1 MFTNYNLFQ
10 VACTVV
16 HYCNVVPKKRRIVVW
31 GHNFLLDV
39 SDLANLSH
47 VFSCSIRGHHLYT
60 IFSLPANQMDIR
72 LLRKLEITDEQY
84 YARLLALKNFHALVC
99 ETVENINDCFGWI
112 FVFSIPFFFVAFIT
126 ATFFLFGSEGG
137 LKESPLI
144 AAHII
149 FLFSNCFHFWVVCCA
164 SDFIRYQVP
173 VKSYQQIYLCF

>member
-1 MFTNYNLFQ
+1 MSLIWQIYPMSSLALF
-10 VACTVV
+10 VV
-16 HYCNVVPKKRRIVVW
+16 IIYIPSSAYQLI
-31 GHNFLLDV
+31 
-39 SDLANLSH
+39 
-47 VFSCSIRGHHLYT
+47 
-60 IFSLPANQMDIR
+60 QMDIR

>member
-1 MFTNYNLFQ
+1 MSLIWQIYPMSSLALF
-10 VACTVV
+10 VV
-16 HYCNVVPKKRRIVVW
+16 IIYIPSSAYQLI
-31 GHNFLLDV
+31 
-39 SDLANLSH
+39 
-47 VFSCSIRGHHLYT
+47 
-60 IFSLPANQMDIR
+60 QMDIR

-164 SDFIRYQVP
+164 SDFIRYQVS

>member
-1 MFTNYNLFQ
+1 MWCILVTWYRKN
-10 VACTVV
+10 
-16 HYCNVVPKKRRIVVW
+16 
-31 GHNFLLDV
+31 DE
-39 SDLANLSH
+39 LSYGD
-47 VFSCSIRGHHLYT
+47 I
-60 IFSLPANQMDIR
+60 IFSWMSLIWQIYPMSSLALFVVIIYIPSSAYQLIQMDIR

-112 FVFSIPFFFVAFIT
+112 FVFSILFFFVAFIT